1 MRSGE
6 EREDRPEGLHQVSD
20 QSDLTGLRKTYSKQY
35 GDGPTDWR
43 MDQRTDGPTH
53 KVSYRVA
60 LPRLKI

>member
-20 QSDLTGLRKTYSKQY
+20 QSDLTWLRKTHSKQY
-35 GDGPTDWR
+35 GDGPTDPPTNP
-43 MDQRTDGPTH
+43 QTD

-60 LPRLKI
+60 SRD

>member
-20 QSDLTGLRKTYSKQY
+20 QSDLTGLRKTHSKQI
-35 GDGPTDWR
+35 GDGPSDRPTDR
-43 MDQRTDGPTH
+43 PTD

-60 LPRLKI
+60 APSRD